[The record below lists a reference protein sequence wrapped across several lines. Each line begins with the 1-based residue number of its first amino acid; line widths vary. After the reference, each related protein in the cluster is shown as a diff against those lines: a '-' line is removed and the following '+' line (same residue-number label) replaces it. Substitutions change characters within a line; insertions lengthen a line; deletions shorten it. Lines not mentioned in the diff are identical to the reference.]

1 MAINFP
7 NSPALNDVYTEGNRS
22 WTWNGVYWRAT
33 STTIGYTGSRG
44 YTGSAGV
51 DGYTGSKGDDGT
63 SVTIVGTVSSSSALP
78 DPYNGNTGDGYITE
92 DDGHLWVW
100 NGSAWTDVGEIR
112 GYTGSIG
119 YTGSR
124 GALDE
129 WIYVTAN
136 HTATP
141 NQRIVADTTAGTFT
155 VTLPINPVIGYYV
168 VITDGGDWST
178 NHLEVDPDGATIE
191 GYTDNVNL
199 DIAGIT
205 VEFIW
210 ANNTWQVTAT
220 LGVQGDTG
228 FTGSAGAPGEAA
240 AIGYT
245 GSQAN
250 LGAVDQNIIPASNN
264 TYDLGSSNRQWRS
277 LYVSSNTI
285 YIGGVALGISDQNR
299 LQITLPG
306 ETAQEIGGASVEVS
320 ATEPASPADG
330 NLWYDTVNSQL
341 KIYSNSAW
349 EVAGGGGSSALTI
362 GTRGETSASATITS
376 GNLSVLRRVGTA
388 TIPVG

>member
-7 NSPALNDVYTEGNRS
+7 NSPQLNDVYTEGNRS
-22 WTWNGVYWRAT
+22 WVWNGVYWRAT

-44 YTGSAGV
+44 YTGSAGI
-51 DGYTGSKGDDGT
+51 DGYTGSRGDDGT
-63 SVTIVGTVSSSSALP
+63 SVTIVGTVATSSALP
-78 DPYNGNTGDGYITE
+78 DPYNGNNGDGYLTE

-100 NGSAWTDVGEIR
+100 NGSVWTDVGEIR

-155 VTLPINPVIGYYV
+155 VTLPINPVVGYYV

-178 NHLEVDPDGATIE
+178 NHLEVDPDGATVE

-220 LGVQGDTG
+220 LGIMGDPG
-228 FTGSAGAPGEAA
+228 FTGSQGAPGEAA

-250 LGAVDQNIIPASNN
+250 LGAVDQNIIPASNSI
-264 TYDLGSSNRQWRS
+264 YDLGSSNRQWRS

-285 YIGGVALGISDQNR
+285 YIGGVPLGI
-299 LQITLPG
+299 
-306 ETAQEIGGASVEVS
+306 TAQNKLSIGGEEISGASVEVS
-320 ATEPASPADG
+320 STEPATPSEG
-330 NLWYDTVNSQL
+330 NLWYDTANSQL
-341 KIYSNSAW
+341 NIYSNGSW
-349 EVAGGGGSSALTI
+349 ELAGGGGGASALTI
-362 GTRGETSASATITS
+362 GTRGETAASATITG